1 MKIGNARST
10 VAGGALAIAALFTTS
25 ALADGVVNIYTYRQ
39 PDLIKP
45 VLEAF
50 TAETG
55 IKTEVLFLDK
65 GLEERVLAEG
75 ANSPADVIMTVDIA
89 RLTSAKE
96 KGVTQPLVDEEVNK
110 LLPAE
115 YRDPDGNWFGVTKR
129 ARVIYASKERVKDT
143 AITYAE
149 LADPKWK
156 GKICMRS
163 GQHDYNLALFS
174 AAIAHW
180 GPEKT
185 EEWMKGL
192 KANLAKKPD
201 GGDRP
206 QAGAIAAGECDIA
219 IGNTYYVGLMRNN
232 EKDPK
237 EKEWGNAINV
247 LFPTFE
253 NGLTHVNISGAAL
266 AKNAPNRDNAVKL
279 IRFLAS
285 HKAQQVY
292 AEKNYE
298 YPVEPGLE
306 PSETVK
312 AFGTLNADTLP
323 LVDVAKGRK
332 PASEMVDRVGLDDG
346 PRQDCR
352 TFGRPHLRPFLPP
365 SFLLSCPWLAKPKPR
380 RERKTRRFSYGAPNK
395 PGNWRAEMR
404 RRPFPPRR
412 TEYVQSPQS

>member
-1 MKIGNARST
+1 MKMKNARSAI
-10 VAGGALAIAALFTTS
+10 AGGALAIAALFTTS

-45 VLEAF
+45 VLDAF

-75 ANSPADVIMTVDIA
+75 QNSPADVIMTVDIA
-89 RLTSAKE
+89 RLTSAQS

-115 YRDPDGNWFGVTKR
+115 YRDPEGNWFGVTKR
-129 ARVIYASKERVKDT
+129 ARVIYASKDRVKDT
-143 AITYAE
+143 AITYAD

-312 AFGTLNADTLP
+312 AFGELKADTLP
-323 LVDVAKGRK
+323 LVNIAKGRK
-332 PASEMVDRVGLDDG
+332 AASEMVDRVGLDDG
-346 PRQDCR
+346 P
-352 TFGRPHLRPFLPP
+352 
-365 SFLLSCPWLAKPKPR
+365 SS
-380 RERKTRRFSYGAPNK
+380 
-395 PGNWRAEMR
+395 
-404 RRPFPPRR
+404 
-412 TEYVQSPQS
+412 